1 MELINKQKRILVL
14 DKDNR
19 ILSVVDEIMQ
29 YGDWDV
35 SITYDPYAVFDKAK
49 DYHPDLIILDYLLLD
64 NDCALICQ
72 DFKEDAELNN
82 VPVIVVTAYKTRK
95 ANPDFFKCDALFIK
109 PLDMTV
115 LASRME
121 YLMAS

>member
-1 MELINKQKRILVL
+1 MQLIDKQKRILVL

-19 ILSVVDEIMQ
+19 IRSVVDEIMC

-35 SITYDPYAVFDKAK
+35 TMTYDPYAVFDKAK
-49 DYHPDLIILDYLLLD
+49 TYKPDLIIFDYLLLD

-72 DFKEDAELNN
+72 DFKDDAELQN
-82 VPVIVVTAYKTRK
+82 VPIIVVTAYKTRK
-95 ANPDFFKCDALFIK
+95 ANADFFKCDALFIK

>member
-1 MELINKQKRILVL
+1 MELTNKQKRILVL

-19 ILSVVDEIMQ
+19 KLSVVDEIMQ
-29 YGDWDV
+29 YGDWEV
-35 SITYDPYAVFDKAK
+35 SITYDPCAVFNQAQSFK
-49 DYHPDLIILDYLLLD
+49 PDLVIMDYLLLD

-72 DFKEDAELNN
+72 DFKDDAKLQN
-82 VPVIVVTAYKTRK
+82 VPIIVVTAYKTRK
-95 ANPDFFKCDALFIK
+95 ANADFFKCDALFIK
-109 PLDMTV
+109 PLDMEV

>member
-1 MELINKQKRILVL
+1 MELIDRQKRILVL

-19 ILSVVDEIMQ
+19 IRSVVDEMLD

-35 SITYDPYAVFDKAK
+35 SVTYDPYAVYDKAK
-49 DYHPDLIILDYLLLD
+49 IYKPDLIILDYLLLD

-72 DFKEDAELNN
+72 DFKDDTQLRDI
-82 VPVIVVTAYKTRK
+82 PVIVVTAYKTRK

-109 PLDMTV
+109 PLDMSV

>member
-1 MELINKQKRILVL
+1 MELLSKQKRILVL

-19 ILSVVDEIMQ
+19 ILSVVDEMMQ

-35 SITYDPYAVFDKAK
+35 AITYDPHAVYDKAK
-49 DYHPDLIILDYLLLD
+49 TCKPDLIILDYLLLD

-72 DFKEDAELNN
+72 DFKDDIELSD
-82 VPVIVVTAYKTRK
+82 VPIIVVTAYKTRK
-95 ANPDFFKCDALFIK
+95 ANTDFFKCDALFIK

>member
-1 MELINKQKRILVL
+1 MELLGKQKRILVL

-19 ILSVVDEIMQ
+19 ILSVVDEIMN

-35 SITYDPYAVFDKAK
+35 RTTYDPYAVFDIAK
-49 DYHPDLIILDYLLLD
+49 IYHPDLIILDYLLLD

-72 DFKEDAELNN
+72 DFKEDAELQA
-82 VPVIVVTAYKTRK
+82 VPIIIVTAYKTKK
-95 ANPDFFKCDALFIK
+95 ANEDSFKCDALFIK
-109 PLDMTV
+109 PLDMEV
-115 LASRME
+115 LASRIE

>member
-1 MELINKQKRILVL
+1 MELLNKQKRILVL

-19 ILSVVDEIMQ
+19 IRSVVDEMLL

-35 SITYDPYAVFDKAK
+35 SVIYDPYSVYDKAQT
-49 DYHPDLIILDYLLLD
+49 YRPDLIILDYLLLD
-64 NDCALICQ
+64 NDCATICQ
-72 DFKEDAELNN
+72 DFKDDVDLQAI
-82 VPVIVVTAYKTRK
+82 PIIVVTAYKTRK
-95 ANPDFFKCDALFIK
+95 ANADFFKCDALFIK